1 MGDSLPQAA
10 ALGNLFRGRFC
21 VVPVAEPVTYDPATF
36 AHIAESLDLDRHLAV
51 AAPTWTRRAGT
62 NAYPQVRP
70 TVLVS
75 PNEYRQAGP
84 YFAGQESGCTPK
96 SRGMSPLAHVTQ

>member
-1 MGDSLPQAA
+1 MGDSLPRAA

-51 AAPTWTRRAGT
+51 AAPTWTRRADT

-70 TVLVS
+70 TVLIS
-75 PNEYRQAGP
+75 PNEYRQAGRTLQGKKAAARRR
-84 YFAGQESGCTPK
+84 AGGCHPWPT
-96 SRGMSPLAHVTQ
+96 